1 MASIQ
6 ALRGSIKQWH
16 GLGRTVV
23 LAIALGV
30 GISLT
35 ACGKQSATSPANA
48 PSAASVA
55 SSAPQGETSTVVRI
69 GYQKYGT
76 LALLK
81 ARGELEQEFKAQGV
95 SVQWVQFPGGPQLLE
110 ALNTGNLDFGN
121 TGETPPIFAQAAG
134 APLLYIANELPDPKG
149 EAILVKQDAALKTVA
164 DLKGK
169 KVVLNKGSNVHYL
182 LVRALEDAG
191 LKYTDV
197 KTIFLPPADA
207 RAVFEKGDADA
218 WVIWDPYLTAA
229 KRSLNAR
236 ILKDADGLAPN
247 RQFYLAA
254 KPFSEKYPERVKAI
268 ITSLEKTGEW
278 AKANPNEVAKIL
290 SPQLGIDEPTLQEI
304 AQHLPYGIQLIKP
317 NVIADQQ
324 KIADTFYELKLLPK
338 PVEVKTVAQI
348 TK

>member
-6 ALRGSIKQWH
+6 TLKRFIRQGH
-16 GLGRTVV
+16 GLGQTVA
-23 LAIALGV
+23 LAIALSVGV
-30 GISLT
+30 SLT
-35 ACGKQSATSPANA
+35 ACNNQTATSPTTA
-48 PSAASVA
+48 PNAASV
-55 SSAPQGETSTVVRI
+55 STSAPQGETSTVVRI

-81 ARGELEQEFKAQGV
+81 ARGELEQEFKSRGV
-95 SVQWVQFPGGPQLLE
+95 SVQWIQFPGGPQLLE

-134 APLLYIANELPDPKG
+134 APLLYVANELPDPKG
-149 EAILVKQDAALKTVA
+149 EAILVKDAAIKTVV

-191 LKYTDV
+191 LKYSDV

-254 KPFSEKYPERVKAI
+254 KPFNEKHPERVQAI
-268 ITSLEKTGEW
+268 IASLQKTGEW

-304 AQHLPYGIQLIKP
+304 AQHLPYGIQLIQP
-317 NVIADQQ
+317 DVITDQQ

-348 TK
+348 VK

>member
-1 MASIQ
+1 MALIHPLLRLIQ
-6 ALRGSIKQWH
+6 EWKTGSGQ
-16 GLGRTVV
+16 TVTR
-23 LAIALGV
+23 AIALGL
-30 GISLT
+30 GLALT
-35 ACGKQSATSPANA
+35 ACGNQTATSPTTS
-48 PSAASVA
+48 PSAAPIA
-55 SSAPQGETSTVVRI
+55 SSAPQGATSIVVRI

-81 ARGELEQEFKAQGV
+81 ARGELEQAFKAQGV

-110 ALNTGNLDFGN
+110 ALNTGSLDFGN

-149 EAILVKQDAALKTVA
+149 EAILVKDATLKTVA

-182 LVRALEDAG
+182 LVRALEEAG
-191 LKYTDV
+191 LKYSDI

-254 KPFSEKYPERVKAI
+254 KPFNEQYPDRVKAI
-268 ITSLEKTGEW
+268 IASLQKTGEW

-304 AQHLPYGIQLIKP
+304 AQHLPYGIQPIQP
-317 NVIADQQ
+317 DVIADQQ
-324 KIADTFYELKLLPK
+324 KIADAFYGLKLLPK

-348 TK
+348 GK